1 MSRRKPDL
9 ICFSHLRWDFVYQR
23 PQHLLS
29 RATAGFHVHFVEE
42 PVFRTEAAPHLE
54 GRLTPEGVT
63 VLIPILPEAHRDT
76 AEPQLERLILA
87 YFANRPAPGRVLW
100 YYTPQA
106 LDFSRRLDA
115 SVIVYDNMDE
125 LSGFLG
131 APRHLLDLEDELL
144 GLCDLVFTGGI
155 SLYEAKRAR
164 HSAVHPFPS
173 SVDAAHFGR
182 ARAELEEPVSQA
194 HIPTPRI
201 GFFGVIDERMDM
213 MLVDEIARLRPD
225 WHLVMIGPVVKIDPA
240 ACPQRA
246 NIHWLGSRSYKE
258 LPAYLAR
265 WDCGFMPFARNE
277 ATRFISPTK
286 TPEFLAAGLRVASTP
301 ITDVVRTYGE
311 SGLVAIAEDA
321 PSMVAALE
329 DLLQSRTNRQG
340 AARWARAVDDL
351 LASMSWDRTWD
362 QMLQHMNRVARTAL
376 AMPAE

>member
-29 RATAGFHVHFVEE
+29 RATAVFHVHVVEE
-42 PVFRTEAAPHLE
+42 PVFRTHAAPHLE
-54 GRLTPEGVT
+54 SRLTPEGVT
-63 VLIPILPEAHRDT
+63 VLIPILPEAHPAAVET
-76 AEPQLERLILA
+76 QVERLVLA
-87 YFANRPAPGRVLW
+87 YFATRPAPGRVLW

-106 LDFSRRLDA
+106 LEFSRRLTA

-131 APRHLLDLEDELL
+131 APRHLLDLEEELISS
-144 GLCDLVFTGGI
+144 CDLVFTGGI
-155 SLYEAKRAR
+155 SLYEAKRER
-164 HSAVHPFPS
+164 HLEVHPFPS

-182 ARAELEEPVSQA
+182 ARAELNEPASQA

-213 MLVDEIARLRPD
+213 ALVDEVARLRPD

-240 ACPQRA
+240 ACPRRP

-301 ITDVVRTYGE
+301 IADVVRTYGE
-311 SGLVAIAEDA
+311 SGLVSIADDA
-321 PSMVAALE
+321 PSMVAAL
-329 DLLQSRTNRQG
+329 DGLLQSRTNRQG
-340 AARWARAVDDL
+340 AAQWARAVDEV

-362 QMLQHMNRVARTAL
+362 QMLQHMNRVSRTAL
-376 AMPAE
+376 AIPAE